1 MEHPIDVAAAPPAVR
16 GWSSTTMARR
26 VAADL
31 APYTYVNLGI
41 GLPLKVAAYLDQDSA
56 VLFHSENG
64 LLGLGAQAPTDAVDL
79 DISDAGKNYAT
90 LVEGASAF
98 DSSVS
103 FAIVRG
109 RHLDVAVLGA
119 HQVSRSGDLANW
131 YLPGRTPGVGGAMDL
146 ALGARQVWVMMRLL
160 DRQGACKF
168 VEQCTLPLTARGTVD
183 RVYSEMGV
191 FEIRPGGVTV
201 SAVADGF
208 TVADIRRHLDFD
220 VGTPPHAM
228 TVK

>member
-1 MEHPIDVAAAPPAVR
+1 MGQAIDVAAAR

-41 GLPLKVAAYLDQDSA
+41 GLPLRVAAYVDDDAA

-64 LLGLGAQAPTDAVDL
+64 LLGLGAQAGPDMVDL

-90 LVEGASAF
+90 LVDGASAF
-98 DSSVS
+98 DSSLS
-103 FAIVRG
+103 FAMVRG

-119 HQVSRSGDLANW
+119 HQVSRTGDLANW
-131 YLPGRTPGVGGAMDL
+131 YLPGRSPGVGGAMDL
-146 ALGARQVWVMMRLL
+146 ALGARRVWVMMRLL
-160 DRQGACKF
+160 DRQGVCKF
-168 VEQCTLPLTARGTVD
+168 VEHCTLPLTARNAVD

-191 FEIRPGGVTV
+191 FEIQAGRVTV
-201 SAVADGF
+201 GAIADGF
-208 TVADIRRHLDFD
+208 TLAEIQRHLDFD
-220 VGTPPHAM
+220 V
-228 TVK
+228 VK